1 MNPEQDLNI
10 FQGNSFL
17 NELFAS
23 LEILFVIFIIFILL
37 KNFLLIF
44 INSNFYKFIFKSEEE
59 ISNKMLSNYLKHNYS
74 FFVNENSSKL
84 INNLTLEILKINDSV
99 IHFVSVISEAFF
111 LLGLITVFLF
121 INAE

>member
-1 MNPEQDLNI
+1 
-10 FQGNSFL
+10 
-17 NELFAS
+17 
-23 LEILFVIFIIFILL
+23 
-37 KNFLLIF
+37 
-44 INSNFYKFIFKSEEE
+44 
-59 ISNKMLSNYLKHNYS
+59 MLSNYLKHNYS

-121 INAE
+121 INAEATISILLLLLLFCFIYLYF

>member
-44 INSNFYKFIFKSEEE
+44 INSNFYKFIF
-59 ISNKMLSNYLKHNYS
+59 
-74 FFVNENSSKL
+74 
-84 INNLTLEILKINDSV
+84 
-99 IHFVSVISEAFF
+99 
-111 LLGLITVFLF
+111 
-121 INAE
+121 